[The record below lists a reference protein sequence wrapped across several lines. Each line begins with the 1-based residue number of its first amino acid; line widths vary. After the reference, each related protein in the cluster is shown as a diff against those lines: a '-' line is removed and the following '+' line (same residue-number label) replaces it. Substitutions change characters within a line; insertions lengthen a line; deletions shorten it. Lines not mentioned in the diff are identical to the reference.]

1 MKIFLEGGLP
11 LHMRES
17 WNCLR
22 TGGLLNIYC
31 YVTIKI
37 QTLCLKIWTLRYK
50 IRELF
55 RILL

>member
-1 MKIFLEGGLP
+1 MKLFLEGGLP

-17 WNCLR
+17 WNCLG

-37 QTLCLKIWTLRYK
+37 QTFCLEIWTLRYK

>member
-17 WNCLR
+17 WNCLA
-22 TGGLLNIYC
+22 TGGLLNIDY

-37 QTLCLKIWTLRYK
+37 
-50 IRELF
+50 
-55 RILL
+55 